1 MKVSIFLSSYYISI
15 DSEKDSYLS
24 GPSLDLFDYLNEKRN
39 KYNTVYF
46 RFPLATLLDKKI
58 KKTIIIHE
66 IINGLYKERFINFE
80 IPFLFRKFNSINI
93 IISKFLEIF
102 FITKYLINNKIN
114 FDIFFTTDS
123 IQFLTTY
130 LFNFKNRD
138 KIKKVYDVI
147 DYSPRR
153 YISKIYNFFFH
164 LLDYISCHLS
174 DMSVCQS
181 DRVNRFRKKKFR
193 NWIPEKNFIKFSG
206 IKKNLFIENYDNF
219 NPNHFVYVGLIAP
232 QYGIELIVETFKKI
246 IYINRNIKVYFV
258 GPIDDIAYYKN
269 ILDIINNFNLQN
281 NFIFIGPIL
290 DKKEVAQFITTKAL
304 GLAFYKR
311 NKSIISTKFFG
322 AVNKIPMYLSASLP
336 VLSTNLPVI
345 SKQIEQYSIGYI
357 CSNKIDKL
365 TSLVNLYLGLPME
378 MKIQQRRRAFNFML
392 NNTWDKIY
400 DNLFFNLYNK

>member
-15 DSEKDSYLS
+15 DNEKDSYLS
-24 GPSLDLFDYLNEKRN
+24 GPSLDLFDYLNERRD

-46 RFPLATLLDKKI
+46 RYPLTTLLDKRI
-58 KKTIIIHE
+58 KKTIIIYE
-66 IINGLYKERFINFE
+66 IINGLYKKKFINFE

-93 IISKFLEIF
+93 IINKFLEIF
-102 FITKYLINNKIN
+102 FITKYLINNRIN

-130 LFNFKNRD
+130 FFNFKNRN

-153 YISKIYNFFFH
+153 YISKILNFFFH
-164 LLDYISCHLS
+164 LLDYISCRFS
-174 DMSVCQS
+174 DLAVCQS
-181 DRVNRFRKKKFR
+181 DRVKRFRKKKFGD
-193 NWIPEKNFIKFSG
+193 WILGKNFVKFSG
-206 IKKNLFIENYDNF
+206 INKNLFIENYDNF

-232 QYGIELIVETFKKI
+232 QYGIDLIIETFKKI
-246 IYINRNIKVYFV
+246 IYINKNIKVYLV
-258 GPIDDIAYYKN
+258 GPIDDIAYYNN

-281 NFIFIGPIL
+281 NFIFTASIL
-290 DKKEVAQFITTKAL
+290 DKKKVAQFITTKAL

-311 NKSIISTKFFG
+311 NKSIVSTKFFG

-345 SKQIEQYSIGYI
+345 SKQIKQYSIGYQ
-357 CSNKIDKL
+357 CSNNIENL
-365 TSLVNLYLGLPME
+365 TSLVNLYLGQPMK
-378 MKIQQRRRAFNFML
+378 MKIQQRRRALNFML

>member
-1 MKVSIFLSSYYISI
+1 MKVSIFLSSYYVSI

-153 YISKIYNFFFH
+153 YISKIYNFFF
-164 LLDYISCHLS
+164 
-174 DMSVCQS
+174 
-181 DRVNRFRKKKFR
+181 
-193 NWIPEKNFIKFSG
+193 
-206 IKKNLFIENYDNF
+206 
-219 NPNHFVYVGLIAP
+219 
-232 QYGIELIVETFKKI
+232 
-246 IYINRNIKVYFV
+246 IY
-258 GPIDDIAYYKN
+258 
-269 ILDIINNFNLQN
+269 
-281 NFIFIGPIL
+281 
-290 DKKEVAQFITTKAL
+290 
-304 GLAFYKR
+304 
-311 NKSIISTKFFG
+311 
-322 AVNKIPMYLSASLP
+322 
-336 VLSTNLPVI
+336 
-345 SKQIEQYSIGYI
+345 
-357 CSNKIDKL
+357 
-365 TSLVNLYLGLPME
+365 
-378 MKIQQRRRAFNFML
+378 
-392 NNTWDKIY
+392 
-400 DNLFFNLYNK
+400 